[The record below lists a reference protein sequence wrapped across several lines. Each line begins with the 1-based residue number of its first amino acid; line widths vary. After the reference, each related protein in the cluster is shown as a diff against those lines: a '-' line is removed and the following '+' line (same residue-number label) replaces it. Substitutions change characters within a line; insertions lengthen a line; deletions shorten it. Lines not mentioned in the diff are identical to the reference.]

1 MRTSLKTALRAVV
14 LAGASLAL
22 AGGAEAQSRG
32 HGGGYYRGGGGGG
45 WHGAPWVWG
54 GVGLGLGLGL
64 ASAYAWPYYG
74 APAYVYN
81 PPAVVYAQPEVVT
94 SPVPAYP
101 DQGTTAQPVI
111 YPRNGQSA
119 AQMGAD
125 SDQCSQWA
133 GHQPNATSD
142 RSVFNRAIAACMDG
156 RGYTLR

>member
-1 MRTSLKTALRAVV
+1 MRTSLKTGLRALV
-14 LAGASLAL
+14 LATASLAL
-22 AGGAEAQSRG
+22 VGGAEAQGRG
-32 HGGGYYRGGGGGG
+32 HGGYYRGGGGG

-64 ASAYAWPYYG
+64 ASYAAWPYYD
-74 APAYVYN
+74 APAYVYGA
-81 PPAVVYAQPEVVT
+81 PTVVYTQPT
-94 SPVPAYP
+94 LAASPVPAYP
-101 DQGTTAQPVI
+101 STTAQPVI

-119 AQMGAD
+119 AQMEAD

-133 GHQPNATSD
+133 GQQPNATSD